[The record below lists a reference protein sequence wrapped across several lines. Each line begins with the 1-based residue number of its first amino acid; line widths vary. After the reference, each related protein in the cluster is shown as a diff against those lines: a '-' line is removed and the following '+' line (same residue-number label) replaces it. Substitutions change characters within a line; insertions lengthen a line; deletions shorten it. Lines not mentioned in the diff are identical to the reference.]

1 MIEKEKRKRFS
12 IADREKSPDNRK
24 VRSFMGNYLVDYENV
39 KKDGL
44 HGIDRLGKKDRV
56 YIFYSEN
63 ADTLTFEL
71 HKKINESDAG
81 IDFQKVEVG
90 TKNALD
96 FQLSTLLGYLVARG
110 KEEEYFIVSNDNGF
124 HSVCNYWE
132 KNGVKVSIIPEV
144 AAGEVI
150 LKNAAEKESRQ
161 QRGAFTGEEIE
172 NGSLTFKADELLREE
187 ADRKDRA
194 EQALFME
201 QDKAETKINK
211 KQKKEALEKALSAG
225 KGMTDK
231 NKKAEKELLYQ
242 DVSKVIADGEV
253 AKMVAEY
260 IQKCKTKQE
269 LNNTLIKKYPSKN
282 NKRASE
288 IYQAV
293 KPLLKNKKGN

>member
-1 MIEKEKRKRFS
+1 
-12 IADREKSPDNRK
+12 
-24 VRSFMGNYLVDYENV
+24 MGNYLVDYENV

-44 HGIDRLGKKDRV
+44 NGIDKLNKGDRV

-71 HKKINESDAG
+71 HKKINESDAR
-81 IDFQKVEVG
+81 IDFQRVEVG

-96 FQLSTLLGYLVARG
+96 FQLSTLLGYLVASSRQ
-110 KEEEYFIVSNDNGF
+110 EEYFIVTNDNGF

-132 KNGVKVSIIPEV
+132 KNKVKVSIVPDV
-144 AAGEVI
+144 AAGRVLQE
-150 LKNAAEKESRQ
+150 KAAAQERAESRKEY
-161 QRGAFTGEEIE
+161 AGEEPRRTETDFLVNKVVDLLIE
-172 NGSLTFKADELLREE
+172 D
-187 ADRKDRA
+187 ADRRIPEDRLLYEEERAGEKD
-194 EQALFME
+194 ALPEKML
-201 QDKAETKINK
+201 QKAEVREPLKKNK
-211 KQKKEALEKALSAG
+211 KQKKAGEGKENPEKLSLAE
-225 KGMTDK
+225 KGASDK
-231 NKKAEKELLYQ
+231 NKKLEKEDLYQ
-242 DVSKVIADGEV
+242 EVSRVIADAEI

-288 IYQAV
+288 LYQAV